1 MDVSRLGI
9 LGGTFDPIHYGHLVA
24 AQEAASALRL
34 DRVLFIPTREPPHK
48 RGEPVLAVEHRLEI
62 VRRGISGNP
71 RFELSTIEIERPGP
85 SYTVDTLREL
95 RRLYPDGELHFIV
108 GMDLLADLPTWH
120 NPGGIVQLAVIV
132 AVTRRGWEAVDL
144 GWLEAAVPE
153 AAGRVQVL
161 PIPGLDISST
171 EVRERIAAG
180 RPIRYL
186 VPDGVIGYIQEQ
198 GLYRGRE
205 PAIDPGPG
213 PAP

>member
-34 DRVLFIPTREPPHK
+34 DRVLFVPTRQNPLK
-48 RGEPVLAVEHRLEI
+48 VGGATAGVEHRLEMLRCAI
-62 VRRGISGNP
+62 ADNSGFEISA
-71 RFELSTIEIERPGP
+71 IETERPGP
-85 SYTVDTLREL
+85 SYTIDTLREL
-95 RRLYPDGELHFIV
+95 QSRYEKEELFLIV
-108 GMDLLADLPTWH
+108 GMDALADLPNWH
-120 NPGGIVQLAVIV
+120 NPGGIVQLAAIV

-144 GWLEAAVPE
+144 GWIEAAVPE
-153 AAGRVQVL
+153 AAGRVQLL

-171 EVRERIAAG
+171 DLRERIAAG

-186 VPDGVIGYIQEQ
+186 VPDGVIGYIEQQ
-198 GLYRGRE
+198 GLYRRRE

>member
-132 AVTRRGWEAVDL
+132 AVTRRRWEAVDL